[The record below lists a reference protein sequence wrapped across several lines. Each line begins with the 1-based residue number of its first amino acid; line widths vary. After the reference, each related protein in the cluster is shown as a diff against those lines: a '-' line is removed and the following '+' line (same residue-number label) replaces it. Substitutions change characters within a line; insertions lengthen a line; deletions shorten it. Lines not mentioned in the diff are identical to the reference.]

1 MSSNEDNE
9 LIQIEETEVVAPV
22 KKPKR
27 QMSDAQL
34 ASLAKGR
41 ATRIANAKTKSLEI
55 DAHHQSSNHPLKKSP
70 HLPPRLRR
78 NVSKRLCML
87 ILKVK
92 VKKRLSIRNVQKRKS
107 PLRWHHPQPFIHLP
121 LHLYSVF
128 VECDNHFYNI
138 CFLL

>member
-41 ATRIANAKTKSLEI
+41 ATRIANAKTKSLGKDVTRRSPPIVKPPPEEVPPPPPKIKKERKQKIVYVDTESESEEEI
-55 DAHHQSSNHPLKKSP
+55 VYKKRPKSKITVEMAPPPTLHSPTPTPLF
-70 HLPPRLRR
+70 RLRR
-78 NVSKRLCML
+78 V
-87 ILKVK
+87 
-92 VKKRLSIRNVQKRKS
+92 
-107 PLRWHHPQPFIHLP
+107 
-121 LHLYSVF
+121 
-128 VECDNHFYNI
+128 
-138 CFLL
+138 